1 MTTLDKIKSNRRN
14 AMRST
19 GPKTKMGKAISSKN
33 ALRHGLLSR
42 AALLPDEDPEAFAD
56 LQRGIE
62 ADLDPAGEIEC
73 RLVDRVTM
81 AIWRLARAQR
91 VEASV
96 FAHRMADQRAHLAAS
111 DARSCESY
119 VLTEVLRS
127 RTGRSRIP
135 NVVNPALNALRPQA
149 PNGTAKCSVVLS
161 SPMQKAATR
170 SQSCLDTRRLT
181 NGVCRGP
188 STNSSVCRPLGRVK
202 LSVCQRFSTSTSART
217 KSRSVV
223 PVPYRR
229 FQLAP
234 ECETNPT

>member
-1 MTTLDKIKSNRRN
+1 MTTLAKIKSNRRN

-119 VLTEVLRS
+119 VLTEVLAK
-127 RTGRSRIP
+127 P
-135 NVVNPALNALRPQA
+135 NREITDPERRESSLERAQAAGAERDGEVLGGAFIADAESSNAL
-149 PNGTAKCSVVLS
+149 S
-161 SPMQKAATR
+161 
-170 SQSCLDTRRLT
+170 
-181 NGVCRGP
+181 
-188 STNSSVCRPLGRVK
+188 K
-202 LSVCQRFSTSTSART
+202 LSRYETAHERSLSRALHELQRLQAARAGQVVSLPAVLDIDISTD
-217 KSRSVV
+217 
-223 PVPYRR
+223 
-229 FQLAP
+229 Q
-234 ECETNPT
+234 E

>member
-119 VLTEVLRS
+119 VLTEVLAK
-127 RTGRSRIP
+127 P
-135 NVVNPALNALRPQA
+135 NREITDPERRESSLERAQAAGAERDGEVLGGAFIAAAESSNAL
-149 PNGTAKCSVVLS
+149 S
-161 SPMQKAATR
+161 
-170 SQSCLDTRRLT
+170 
-181 NGVCRGP
+181 
-188 STNSSVCRPLGRVK
+188 K
-202 LSVCQRFSTSTSART
+202 LSRYEPAHERSLSRALHELQRLQAARAGQAVSLPAVLDIAISTD
-217 KSRSVV
+217 
-223 PVPYRR
+223 
-229 FQLAP
+229 Q
-234 ECETNPT
+234 E